1 MWWPVRIELELA
13 RYSRFASRDRPARPA
28 TLSSPIAI
36 ERYRK
41 DAACAVEEVVTAI
54 TTGVRT
60 VLDRSP
66 QPRTHSTSFA
76 GGVLKPNPEGFAE
89 YVAHG

>member
-1 MWWPVRIELELA
+1 MA
-13 RYSRFASRDRPARPA
+13 RYSRFKSEIALRPA

-66 QPRTHSTSFA
+66 QPRKHSTSFA